1 MFELLVSLKDEGCKS
16 RSIMQRHDTWHET
29 ASGDENIVS
38 VMPHEAPYAEKI
50 TAEPIREFLYIQMA
64 RSK

>member
-1 MFELLVSLKDEGCKS
+1 
-16 RSIMQRHDTWHET
+16 MQRHDTWHET

-38 VMPHEAPYAEKI
+38 AMPHEAPYAEKI